1 MMDRYYLE
9 SSAGQ
14 DNLPRRLDLQ
24 DFPVTIGRHPDC
36 TMSLNIDRISR
47 LHARFEQRDGEI
59 WLEDLGSTNGT
70 FINHHLINES
80 TRLAVGDVIHLADHE
95 FRLMREA
102 GSVREASRPV
112 ASDETVIGMSAL
124 PRNFPLQMAAF
135 YQLLEQGQVAAFHQG
150 IHRADGSLHGWELL
164 GRSTH
169 PELSEGPGQL
179 FGLAAALNAEVRL
192 SQLLRRVSFEASARA
207 GLKRPLFFNNHPS
220 ECRAFDDL
228 LSELAEL
235 RALYP
240 DLNLVF
246 EVHEAAV
253 TDLDVMAEVRRELRS
268 LDIALAYDDFGAGQ
282 ARLLEL
288 VEVPPDYLKFDI
300 SLVRGLGAPDT
311 PKYRLLSALNGAIS
325 EMGIRTLA
333 EGVET
338 GQEAAC
344 CREIGIDLIQGFH
357 YSRPSPVA
365 SQPD

>member
-14 DNLPRRLDLQ
+14 DNLPRRLDLK
-24 DFPVTIGRHPDC
+24 DFPATIGRHPDC
-36 TMSLNIDRISR
+36 SLQLNVDRISR
-47 LHARFEQRDGEI
+47 LHARLEQRGDEI

-70 FINHHLINES
+70 FINHQLLAAPA
-80 TRLAVGDVIHLADHE
+80 RLSAGDVVHLADHE
-95 FRLMREA
+95 FRLMRES
-102 GSVREASRPV
+102 GSAPPMSRPV
-112 ASDETVIGMSAL
+112 GSDETVIGMNAL

-135 YQLLEQGQVAAFHQG
+135 YELLENSQVAAFHQG
-150 IHRADGSLHGWELL
+150 IHLPDGSLHGWELL

-179 FGLAAALNAEVRL
+179 FALAGALSAEVRL

-207 GLKRPLFFNNHPS
+207 GLKQPLFFNNHPS
-220 ECRAFDDL
+220 ECQAFDDL
-228 LSELAEL
+228 LSELAVL
-235 RALYP
+235 RRQYP
-240 DLNLVF
+240 GLNLVF

-253 TDLDVMAEVRRELRS
+253 TDLDVMSDVRRELRR

-300 SLVRGLGAPDT
+300 SLVRGLENRES
-311 PKYRLLSALNGAIS
+311 PKYRLLAALNTAIG
-325 EMGIRTLA
+325 EMGIKTLA

-338 GQEAAC
+338 EAEARC
-344 CREIGIDLIQGFH
+344 CGEIGLDLLQGFY
-357 YSRPSPVA
+357 YSRPEPLES
-365 SQPD
+365 D